1 MQSKYKV
8 MLSEVVTPNKPKK
21 MKLTI
26 NNSVAEYPIIPR
38 VGDKI
43 RFFSY
48 WWLVKEVYLYPSL
61 YSSLPCV
68 KVEFHSSGDSLFSE
82 QLDQS

>member
-1 MQSKYKV
+1 MPSKYKI
-8 MLSEVVTPNKPKK
+8 MLSEIVSPNKPTTV
-21 MKLTI
+21 KLTI
-26 NNSVAEYPIIPR
+26 DNSVAEYPIIPR

-48 WWLVKEVYLYPSL
+48 WWLVKEVYLYPSP

-68 KVEFHSSGDSLFSE
+68 KVEFHSFGDFLSSPV
-82 QLDQS
+82 

>member
-1 MQSKYKV
+1 MQSKYKI
-8 MLSEVVTPNKPKK
+8 MLSEVVTPNKPQEFKQN
-21 MKLTI
+21 I
-26 NNSVAEYPIIPR
+26 NGSVAEYPIIPR

-68 KVEFHSSGDSLFSE
+68 KVEFHSFGDSLFSE
-82 QLDQS
+82 QLDQP